1 MKRLL
6 ALLFALLLV
15 VPASVGVSAVSAYVD
30 EVTVSP
36 SQPAPGERFTVS
48 VTLRNPATASS
59 AFEVR
64 DVALRS
70 GPDDSFREYTRVER
84 LGSVPPGGSMTVP
97 LTHSFDSVGV
107 RDLRV
112 FVFARENDSPV
123 QLRYPVVVPVR
134 VGGPQLS
141 LSTADPVVGAP
152 TEVVVTTVNGEESVA
167 RNVRLTLT
175 GEDVSIENA
184 TRVSPSLEPGETRAF
199 QFVVTPEA
207 ERGHLTAT
215 LQYTNAAG
223 NLRTLADTVDLDVE
237 PLEED
242 VGIEASVRQTGV
254 DPPIEVR
261 LSNFGNAPL
270 ERVTVAATV
279 DGTIVGRTP
288 GGTVAPDAQ
297 RTVLLNVSGVEAA
310 PVRLAAS
317 YETGERSGTVETT
330 VDYRSNPGQIR
341 LTGVEFER
349 EGDRIRISGSAS
361 NVGLTEAE
369 SVLVRVV
376 DTDSVTPANPY
387 REFFVGT
394 VPASDF
400 ASFDLYARVD
410 PGTDAIPIE
419 VSYLVDGER
428 QTVVQELDP
437 SDLPPEPAQQSGGGL
452 SLPLVVGGVVLVL
465 ALGVVVLVVRRR

>member
-15 VPASVGVSAVSAYVD
+15 VPASSGVSATSAYVD
-30 EVTVSP
+30 SVTVSP

-48 VTLRNPATASS
+48 VTLRNPQTA
-59 AFEVR
+59 ANPFEVR

-70 GPDDSFREYTRVER
+70 SPDGNREYTRVR
-84 LGSVPPGGSMTVP
+84 NLGSIPPGGSMTVP
-97 LTHSFDSVGV
+97 LTYSFDSPGV
-107 RDLRV
+107 RDLRLYV
-112 FVFARENDSPV
+112 FGRENETPV
-123 QLRYPVVVPVR
+123 DLRYPVVVPVR
-134 VGGPQLS
+134 VGGPQVS
-141 LSTADPVVGAP
+141 LATGDAVMGAP
-152 TEVVVTTVNGEESVA
+152 TTVTVTAVNGEETVA
-167 RNVRLTLT
+167 RNVRLTLA
-175 GEDVSIENA
+175 GENVDIENA

-199 QFVVTPEA
+199 QFVVTPDA
-207 ERGHLTAT
+207 ASATLTAS
-215 LQYTNAAG
+215 LRYTNAAG
-223 NLRTLADTVDLDVE
+223 NLRTVRDTVDVDVD

-270 ERVTVAATV
+270 ERVTVAASV
-279 DGTIVGRTP
+279 DGTVVGRTP
-288 GGTVAPDAQ
+288 GGIVAPDAQ
-297 RTVLLNVSGVEAA
+297 KTLLLNVSDVEAA
-310 PVRLAAS
+310 PVRLVAS

-419 VSYLVDGER
+419 LTYLVDGER

-452 SLPLVVGGVVLVL
+452 SLPLVVVGVVLVL
-465 ALGVVVLVVRRR
+465 ALGVVVIVVRRR